1 MYCVNKEENA
11 RSNKENERDRFNT
24 LNIKEKGEL
33 ELLEIMSKKREEN
46 NKIQYN
52 NI

>member
-33 ELLEIMSKKREEN
+33 EFTWNNEQKERRE
-46 NKIQYN
+46 
-52 NI
+52 